1 VPLASLPPEAL
12 RRVCD
17 EGAFAFET
25 TAALEPLPGPLGQE
39 RAVEAIRL
47 GAAMG
52 RDGHHV
58 FVLGAAGAGKRRLAE
73 ALLAER
79 AAREPVPSDWCYLHD
94 FADPRR
100 PRAVEL
106 PPGTG
111 ARLARDMEALID
123 ELKAAVPA
131 AFESE
136 DYRTRL
142 QMMHKRLEEEREQAM
157 AELGRR
163 AQARGVG
170 IVRTPVGLAV
180 APVRDGEVLEPERFQ
195 KLAPEERERIQK
207 DLAEM
212 QEALAALVRS
222 FPAAERRHREQV
234 KEMNREVALFAVG
247 HLIDDLRG
255 RHAALPPVLAHL
267 DAVQKDVVDNVHD
280 FLVAADGAEEALAG
294 QIRRLFTETP
304 AFRRYQVNALVDRTG
319 LAGAPLVQEDLP
331 TLAAL
336 VGRIEHQAHFGSL
349 VTDFTLLRSGA
360 LHRANGGYLLL
371 DARRLLTQPFAWEE
385 LKRALRSGLVRIEPL
400 ERRFGS
406 SAGAAL
412 EPCPIPLSVK
422 VVLFGERS
430 LYYLLAELDPEFSRL
445 FQVAADL
452 EDDVP
457 RAQGGELRFAR
468 LLARLVAEEKLRPL
482 TRGGVARTVEQAAR
496 LAGDSTRLTA
506 RVDDLIDL
514 LREAERAAADGG
526 RDSIEAA
533 DVQAA
538 VDGQRRRAGRV
549 PERVRR
555 AIADGTLLVDTAG
568 AEVGQVNGLSVVTL
582 AGQSFGR
589 PSRITARVRLG
600 RGEVVDIEREVELGG
615 PIHSKGV
622 LILGAF
628 LGARYAADRPFS
640 LRASLVFEQSYGGV
654 EGDSASS
661 AELYALLSALS
672 GLPIRQ
678 GLAVTGSV
686 NQMGKIQAI
695 GGVNEKVEGF
705 FEVCAGRGLTG
716 EQGVLIPAS
725 NAKDLMLRGE
735 VVEAARAGR
744 FAVWAVESVDQG
756 IELLTSVPAGE
767 PGADGRYPPESVNGR
782 VAARIEALAAT
793 ARALA
798 RTDESR
804 GAEPSR

>member
-12 RRVCD
+12 RRICD
-17 EGAFAFET
+17 EAGLPFET
-25 TAALEPLPGPLGQE
+25 TATLEPLPGPLGQE
-39 RAVEAIRL
+39 RAVEALRL
-47 GAAMG
+47 GAAMR

-58 FVLGAAGAGKRRLAE
+58 FVLGAAGAGKRRLTE

-79 AAREPVPSDWCYLHD
+79 AAQEPVPCDWCYLHD
-94 FADPRR
+94 FGDPRR

-106 PPGTG
+106 PPGLG

-142 QMMHKRLEEEREQAM
+142 QMMHKRLEEEREQGM
-157 AELGRR
+157 AELSRR
-163 AQARGVG
+163 AKERGVG

-180 APVRDGEVLEPERFQ
+180 APVREGEVLEPDQFQ
-195 KLAPEERERIQK
+195 KLPQAEREQIQK

-212 QEALAALVRS
+212 QEALGALVRS
-222 FPAAERRHREQV
+222 FPAAERRHRELV

-247 HLIDDLRG
+247 HLLDDLRA
-255 RHAALPPVLAHL
+255 RYPDLPAVRAHL
-267 DAVQKDVVDNVHD
+267 DAVQKDVVDNVHE
-280 FLVAADGAEEALAG
+280 FLVSSDGQEEALAG

-319 LAGAPLVQEDLP
+319 LAGAPLVEEDLP

-336 VGRIEHQAHFGSL
+336 VGRIEHQAHFGAL
-349 VTDFTLLRSGA
+349 VTDFTLLRAGA
-360 LHRANGGYLLL
+360 LHRANGGYLLV

-385 LKRALRSGLVRIEPL
+385 LKRALRSGVVRIEPL

-406 SAGAAL
+406 SAGSML
-412 EPCPIPLSVK
+412 EPAPIPLSVK
-422 VVLFGERS
+422 VVLFGERR
-430 LYYLLAELDPEFSRL
+430 LYYLLAELDPEFQRL

-457 RAQGGELRFAR
+457 RAEGGELRFAR
-468 LLARLVAEEKLRPL
+468 LLARVAIEEKLRPL
-482 TRGGVARTVEQAAR
+482 TRSGVARTVEQAAR
-496 LAGDSTRLTA
+496 LAGDATRLTV

-514 LREAERAAADGG
+514 LREADRSAADAGRAA
-526 RDSIEAA
+526 IEAA

-538 VDGQRRRAGRV
+538 VDGQRRRAGRI

-555 AIADGTLLVDTAG
+555 AIADGSLLVDTAG
-568 AEVGQVNGLSVVTL
+568 AQVGQVNGLSVVTL

-622 LILGAF
+622 LILSAF

-640 LRASLVFEQSYGGV
+640 LSASLVFEQSYGGV

-686 NQMGKIQAI
+686 NQHGRIQAI
-695 GGVNEKVEGF
+695 GGANEKVEGF
-705 FEVCAGRGLTG
+705 FEVCAGRGLSG
-716 EQGVLIPAS
+716 EQGVLLPAA
-725 NAKDLMLRGE
+725 NAKDLMLRQE

-744 FAVWAVESVDQG
+744 FWVWAVESVDQG
-756 IELLTSVPAGE
+756 IELLTGVPAGE
-767 PGADGRYPPESVNGR
+767 PGPDGRYPPESVNGR
-782 VAARIEALAAT
+782 VAARLEALVAA
-793 ARALA
+793 ARAFSRPDELRSPEPA
-798 RTDESR
+798 R
-804 GAEPSR
+804 

>member
-1 VPLASLPPEAL
+1 MPLASLSPESL

-17 EGAFAFET
+17 EAALPFES
-25 TAALEPLPGPLGQE
+25 TATLEPLPGPLGQE

-47 GAAMG
+47 GAAMR

-58 FVLGAAGAGKRRLAE
+58 FVLGAAGAGKRRLAQ

-79 AAREPVPSDWCYLHD
+79 AAGEPVPSDWCYLHD

-111 ARLARDMEALID
+111 ARLARELLSLID

-142 QMMHKRLEEEREQAM
+142 QMMHRKLEEERERAM

-163 AQARGVG
+163 AEGRGVG
-170 IVRTPVGLAV
+170 IIRTPVGLAV
-180 APVRDGEVLEPERFQ
+180 APVREGEVLEAEKFQ
-195 KLAPEERERIQK
+195 KLPAEERERIQK
-207 DLAEM
+207 ELSEM
-212 QEALAALVRS
+212 QEELAALVRS
-222 FPAAERRHREQV
+222 FPAAERRHRELV

-255 RHAALPPVLAHL
+255 RHSALPAVLAHL
-267 DAVQKDVVDNVHD
+267 DAVQKDVVDNVHE

-319 LAGAPLVQEDLP
+319 LTGAPLVEEDLP
-331 TLAAL
+331 TAPAL

-406 SAGAAL
+406 SAGAVL
-412 EPCPIPLSVK
+412 EPAPIPLSVK

-457 RAQGGELRFAR
+457 RGDGGELRFAR
-468 LLARLVAEEKLRPL
+468 LLARLAAEEKLRPL
-482 TRGGVARTVEQAAR
+482 DRGGVARMIEQAAR
-496 LAGDSTRLTA
+496 LAGDASRLTA
-506 RVDDLIDL
+506 RMDDLLDL
-514 LREAERAAADGG
+514 LREADRAAADRG
-526 RDSIEAA
+526 REAIGEE
-533 DVQAA
+533 DIQAA
-538 VDGQRRRAGRV
+538 IDGQRRRAGRI
-549 PERVRR
+549 PQRVRR
-555 AIADGTLLVDTAG
+555 AIADGTLLVDTSG
-568 AEVGQVNGLSVVTL
+568 SQVGQVNGLSVVIL
-582 AGQSFGR
+582 AGQPFGR

-615 PIHSKGV
+615 PLHSKGV
-622 LILGAF
+622 LILSAF
-628 LGARYAADRPFS
+628 LGARYAGDRPFS
-640 LRASLVFEQSYGGV
+640 LSASLVFEQSYGGV

-678 GLAVTGSV
+678 GLAVTGSI
-686 NQMGKIQAI
+686 NQMGRIQAI

-705 FEVCAGRGLTG
+705 FDVCAERGLTG
-716 EQGVLIPAS
+716 EQGVLIPAA
-725 NAKDLMLRGE
+725 NARDLMLRQE

-744 FAVWAVESVDQG
+744 FRIYAVETVDQG
-756 IELLTSVPAGE
+756 IELLTDCAAGD
-767 PGADGRYPPESVNGR
+767 PDAGGRYPAGSVNGR
-782 VAARIEALAAT
+782 VAARLEALAAA
-793 ARALA
+793 ARAFA
-798 RTDESR
+798 RDESR
-804 GAEPSR
+804 GPEPGR